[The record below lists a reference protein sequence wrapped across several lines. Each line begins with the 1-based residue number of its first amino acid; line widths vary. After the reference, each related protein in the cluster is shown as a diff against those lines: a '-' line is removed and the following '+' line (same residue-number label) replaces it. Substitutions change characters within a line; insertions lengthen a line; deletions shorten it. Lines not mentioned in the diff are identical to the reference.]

1 MKTFVVVALTFFFA
15 LPSYSQVPPTPDPYL
30 FAHWKFDSIL
40 DDWTY
45 NGNHLAHMNGFWNPV
60 YYRPGRDSTPNKAI
74 QLGQYACKVI
84 TYFPSYDDKPLQVDS
99 GYNSWSVASWITS
112 GAGYLVG
119 NRNLKTLDDTI
130 ILFHRGQFSIGTT
143 LDKRIKVTLIDVN
156 GNLKVYETDTIYNR
170 QKWNHL
176 VCVFD
181 KDKDSLNIYLN
192 AQKIYTDKLV
202 PMQQEKALMCVGGM
216 YQFDTL
222 TLNGWGGSTWR
233 FIEMFYGKVDDL
245 RIYKKKLN
253 DTDVMQLYLNDY
265 VSGIEKIH
273 TKSFSGKIYPNPAN
287 EYLTIESTEPLLSL
301 KLYSVF
307 GEELFTQT
315 VNSDKARINFK
326 NLIAGSY
333 MLMLSTAKEI
343 YFEKIIKE

>member
-1 MKTFVVVALTFFFA
+1 
-15 LPSYSQVPPTPDPYL
+15 
-30 FAHWKFDSIL
+30 
-40 DDWTY
+40 
-45 NGNHLAHMNGFWNPV
+45 
-60 YYRPGRDSTPNKAI
+60 
-74 QLGQYACKVI
+74 
-84 TYFPSYDDKPLQVDS
+84 
-99 GYNSWSVASWITS
+99 
-112 GAGYLVG
+112 
-119 NRNLKTLDDTI
+119 
-130 ILFHRGQFSIGTT
+130 
-143 LDKRIKVTLIDVN
+143 
-156 GNLKVYETDTIYNR
+156 
-170 QKWNHL
+170 
-176 VCVFD
+176 
-181 KDKDSLNIYLN
+181 
-192 AQKIYTDKLV
+192 
-202 PMQQEKALMCVGGM
+202 
-216 YQFDTL
+216 
-222 TLNGWGGSTWR
+222 
-233 FIEMFYGKVDDL
+233 MFYGKVDDL